1 MAVPYEYC
9 EMVYNL
15 GPSIQDVG
23 KFLLFLTPYPPPLAV
38 FLLLSI
44 GKFDPFSPT
53 DCRRLKWTV
62 PFCSIILMVAEIKKK
77 IGARKYW
84 KATYRTSHDNMVEPF
99 YCFVVD
105 L

>member
-1 MAVPYEYC
+1 MNVPFGTIHLRRRQFFTIFDPLPPC
-9 EMVYNL
+9 
-15 GPSIQDVG
+15 VG
-23 KFLLFLTPYPPPLAV
+23 SL
-38 FLLLSI
+38 LLLSI
-44 GKFDPFSPT
+44 DKFDQFLTLSPLQIA
-53 DCRRLKWTV
+53 DVVNGWSL
-62 PFCSIILMVAEIKKK
+62 FCSIILMVAEIKKK